1 MFTNLGIAEI
11 VVVVFGS
18 LLGYVVVLGVMG
30 FSRNGSGPDHQ
41 PHQPHS
47 GQMRY
52 SPLLIGCLLGTIVNL
67 LCMALVWWLLYAT
80 GLIR

>member
-1 MFTNLGIAEI
+1 MFTNVGIAEI

-18 LLGYVVVLGVMG
+18 LLGYAVVLGVMG
-30 FSRNGSGPDHQ
+30 FSRNGSGPGHK
-41 PHQPHS
+41 PHS